1 MASRTALRASYLLAG
16 EIGPHFHRLCAECLA
31 IAHATTADAPQTA
44 ASVALSSSPHAGTD
58 SAALRAAKGAGRDR
72 FTVALT

>member
-1 MASRTALRASYLLAG
+1 MGSQTALRASYLLAG

-44 ASVALSSSPHAGTD
+44 APVSLSSGPQAGAD
-58 SAALRAAKGAGRDR
+58 SAAVPAAKGGGHAR